1 MVIMMAELNSKM
13 LKVSTESEKLDF
25 EVEHFKE
32 KGVDYFK
39 ISIEAQAKI
48 DFPEVTL
55 SFFYPFVDIQS
66 VWHPGAGRD
75 KSIAADWEDGFAAKA
90 ASLAPVISF
99 ISQQDQNRLSLAYSE
114 AMETVRFKMG
124 VNEESGSLNCRI
136 ILFSQPSK
144 KRSHYQALLRVDTRA
159 IPYYQ
164 AIKDISAWYES
175 LEGYHPASVPAA
187 AKEPMYSS
195 WYSFHQDL
203 KAAEIEKEAEKVKEF
218 GCEAVIVD
226 DGWQTVDNNRGYAF
240 CGDWEVAETK
250 ISDMEKHVAKIHKLG
265 LKYILWY
272 SVPFVGVQSDAWE
285 RFKDKLLFYAES
297 RGAGVLDP
305 RYPEVREYLI
315 DTYKTAVRNW
325 ELDGLKLDF
334 IDQFAYE
341 AESDLK
347 MDPKMDIESLD
358 QAVDRLMLE
367 IRKELQ
373 QLNPEIMIEFR
384 QKYIGPYMRKYGN
397 IFRVNDCPGDAV
409 TNRVGTIDLRL
420 LAGETAVHSDML
432 MWSPDDSPESA
443 ALQLLNVIF
452 AVPQFSMNLSELS
465 KKHLAV
471 ANFWLGFWEKY
482 KKLLLEGEL
491 KAFSPGHLYPL
502 ISSENERQKI
512 IAVYDKM
519 LVQSG
524 KKLPPELI
532 LVNATL
538 NEELVL
544 DLETEFKDKNLK
556 IYNSQGQLLENKEV
570 NLEKGLHKIEV
581 PPSSCLIFK

>member
-1 MVIMMAELNSKM
+1 MFKLSPEL
-13 LKVSTESEKLDF
+13 LKVESESEELDF
-25 EVEHFKE
+25 GVEHFKKE
-32 KGVDYFK
+32 QIDYFK
-39 ISIEAQAKI
+39 ISIEAEAKI

-66 VWHPGAGRD
+66 VWHPGSGRD

-90 ASLAPVISF
+90 ASLAPVITF
-99 ISQQDQNRLSLAYSE
+99 LSQKDQNRLSLAYSE

-124 VNEESGSLNCRI
+124 VNEESGRLNCRI

-144 KRSHYQALLRVDTRA
+144 KRSHYQAVLRVDSRE

-164 AIKDISAWYES
+164 AIKDISAWYQS
-175 LEGYHPASVPAA
+175 LEGYQPAPVPAA

-195 WYSFHQDL
+195 WYSFHQNL
-203 KAAEIEKEAEKVKEF
+203 KAAEIEKEAKKAKKL

-226 DGWQTVDNNRGYAF
+226 DGWQTVDNNRGYAY
-240 CGDWEVAETK
+240 CGDWEAAEAR
-250 ISDMEKHVAKIHKLG
+250 IPDMKKHVEKIHKLG
-265 LKYILWY
+265 LKYLLWY
-272 SVPFVGVQSDAWE
+272 SLPFVGVYSKAWAE
-285 RFKDKLLFYAES
+285 FKDKLLFYAES

-305 RYPEVREYLI
+305 RYPEVRDYLI
-315 DTYKTAVRNW
+315 ETYKTAVEEW
-325 ELDGLKLDF
+325 KLDGLKLDF
-334 IDQFAYE
+334 IDQFAQE
-341 AESDLK
+341 TESNLK
-347 MDPKMDIESLD
+347 VEPGMDFESLD
-358 QAVDRLMLE
+358 QAVDKLMLE

-384 QKYIGPYMRKYGN
+384 QEYIGPYMRKYGN

-420 LAGETAVHSDML
+420 LSGTTAVHSDML
-432 MWSPDDSPESA
+432 MWSSEDSPESA

-452 AVPQFSMNLSELS
+452 AVPQFSMKLSDLSEE
-465 KKHLAV
+465 HLAV
-471 ANFWLGFWEKY
+471 ADFWLSFWKEY
-482 KKLLLEGEL
+482 KELLLEGKL

-502 ISSENERQKI
+502 ISSENDQQKI

-519 LVQSG
+519 LVQPG
-524 KKLPPELI
+524 KNLPPELI

-556 IYNSQGQLLENKEV
+556 IYNSQGQLVENKKI

>member
-1 MVIMMAELNSKM
+1 MFKLSPEL
-13 LKVSTESEKLDF
+13 LKVESESEELDF

-32 KGVDYFK
+32 DVDYFK
-39 ISIEAQAKI
+39 ISIEAEKKI

-55 SFFYPFVDIQS
+55 SFFYPLLDIQTA
-66 VWHPGAGRD
+66 WHPGAGRD
-75 KSIAADWEDGFAAKA
+75 KSLAADWEDGFAAKA
-90 ASLAPVISF
+90 ASLAPIITF
-99 ISQQDQNRLSLAYSE
+99 LSQNDQNRLTLAYSE

-124 VNEESGSLNCRI
+124 VNEESGCLNCRI

-144 KRSHYQALLRVDTRA
+144 KRKHYQAVLRVDSRE

-164 AIKDISAWYES
+164 SLKDVSAWYEE
-175 LEGYHPASVPAA
+175 LDGYKPAPVSAA

-195 WYSFHQDL
+195 WYSFHQNL
-203 KAAEIEKEAEKVKEF
+203 KAAEIEKEARKAKEF

-226 DGWQTVDNNRGYAF
+226 DGWQTVDNNRGYAY
-240 CGDWEVAETK
+240 CGDWEAAESR
-250 ISDMEKHVAKIHKLG
+250 IPDMKKHVEKIHKMG
-265 LKYILWY
+265 LKYLLWY
-272 SVPFVGVQSDAWE
+272 SVPFVGIHSKAWP
-285 RFKDKLLFYAES
+285 RFKDKLLFYAEA
-297 RGAGVLDP
+297 RDAGILDP
-305 RYPEVREYLI
+305 RYPEVREYLVE
-315 DTYKTAVRNW
+315 TYKTAVRDWN
-325 ELDGLKLDF
+325 LDGLKLDF

-341 AESDLK
+341 KESELK
-347 MDPKMDIESLD
+347 VEPEMDIESLD
-358 QAVDRLMLE
+358 QAVDRLMFN
-367 IRKELQ
+367 IRENLQ

-432 MWSPDDSPESA
+432 MWDPEASAASA
-443 ALQLLNVIF
+443 ALQLLNVLF
-452 AVPQFSMNLSELS
+452 AVPQFSMKLSQLSE
-465 KKHLAV
+465 KHLAV
-471 ANFWLGFWEKY
+471 AEFWLGFWKKY
-482 KKLLLEGEL
+482 KEVLLEGKL
-491 KAFSPGHLYPL
+491 KAFSPAHLYPL
-502 ISSENERQKI
+502 ISSENDQQKI

-519 LVQSG
+519 LVQPG
-524 KKLPPELI
+524 KNLPPELI

-556 IYNSQGQLLENKEV
+556 IYNSQGKLMENKKI